1 MHLKMLEHLA
11 LVKILLIF
19 KVNFVNAKMQTRCK
33 LAVINKLNLVITK
46 NYLKKSNALDIIMKN
61 NPLACACN
69 R

>member
-1 MHLKMLEHLA
+1 MHLKILEHLA

-33 LAVINKLNLVITK
+33 LSVTNKLNLVITK
-46 NYLKKSNALDIIMKN
+46 NCLKESNALDIMKN

-69 R
+69 K